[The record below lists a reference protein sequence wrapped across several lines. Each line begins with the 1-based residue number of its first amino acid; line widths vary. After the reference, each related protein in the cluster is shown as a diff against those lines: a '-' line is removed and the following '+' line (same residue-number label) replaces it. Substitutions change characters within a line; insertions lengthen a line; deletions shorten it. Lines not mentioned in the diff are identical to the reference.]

1 MKKIEIKY
9 EKPINKKIEIIK
21 KYLNKTTT
29 EKPKKKIN
37 KREKS
42 SKSLKSNKSKSLKL
56 KDNKSQEII
65 ENKKSLSLEY
75 RKTKFEEDY
84 KLILE
89 MRKKKTAPVDTLGSS
104 NCIKKDKKID
114 FKTYKF
120 QNLVSL
126 MLSSQTKDN
135 ITYLTTQKL
144 IEYGLTIE
152 NMIKIPIE
160 KLTEIIYKV
169 GFHNN
174 KSKTIKKLSE
184 VLREKYN
191 DNPPENFKE
200 ILNLPGIGR
209 KMGLLYMKECLN
221 KIEGIAVDTHIH
233 KIANRL
239 GWVNNT
245 KNPEKTEFELEK
257 IVEKKYWNDINLI
270 LVGFGQEICKSF
282 HPLCDKKC
290 LLKNNCP
297 YYLNN
302 ISCDKG
308 KKRKNLMK
316 RKSE

>member
-1 MKKIEIKY
+1 MKKIEIEY
-9 EKPINKKIEIIK
+9 EKPINKKIEILK
-21 KYLNKTTT
+21 KYIDKTNM

-42 SKSLKSNKSKSLKL
+42 SKSLKSNKTKSLKL

-65 ENKKSLSLEY
+65 ENKKSLSLEF

-84 KLILE
+84 KLLKK
-89 MRKKKTAPVDTLGSS
+89 MRITQEAP
-104 NCIKKDKKID
+104 IDKYGASQCTKPNID
-114 FKTYKF
+114 FPTYKF
-120 QNLVSL
+120 QTLVSL
-126 MLSSQTKDN
+126 ILSAQTKDE

-174 KSKTIKKLSE
+174 KSKAIKKLSE

-191 DNPPENFKE
+191 DNPPENFKD

-308 KKRKNLMK
+308 KKRKNFMK